1 MALILLCLCAAAF
14 VLWRI
19 VIPSQKWY
27 SAQTLGIDELCSS
40 HDENGNG
47 IDDYHDLVAGA
58 RAYVESG
65 PSYQSIYYAGGYPD
79 DEHGVCT
86 DVIWHAFAQA
96 GYALKDMVDADIVA
110 DRSVYGIDTPDPN
123 IDFRRVRNLQV
134 FFQRHAL
141 TLDADSDEP
150 EDWQPGDI
158 VIYHEHIALCS
169 DRRNAEGFPFIIHF
183 DGWGAREADEL
194 KRYDA
199 LAHFRWPQE

>member
-1 MALILLCLCAAAF
+1 M
-14 VLWRI
+14 
-19 VIPSQKWY
+19 IPSQKWY

-96 GYALKDMVDADIVA
+96 GYALKDMVDADIA
-110 DRSVYGIDTPDPN
+110 IDRSVYGIDTPDPN